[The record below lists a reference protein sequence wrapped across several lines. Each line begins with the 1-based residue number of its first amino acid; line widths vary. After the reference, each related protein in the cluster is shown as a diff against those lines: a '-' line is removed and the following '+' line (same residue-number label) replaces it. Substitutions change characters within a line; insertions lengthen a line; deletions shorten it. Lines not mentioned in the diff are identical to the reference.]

1 MTTTTPK
8 PRPFRFAAGL
18 PDRVD
23 LAGLTKYARRVEA
36 WGYSTLLLPDHLFE
50 RFAPIPALAAVA
62 AGTSRL
68 RIGTFML
75 NVSFR
80 HPAVLAKELAT
91 LDRLS
96 DGRLEIGLGVGW
108 NAGEHHQAG
117 LPFEP
122 HRLRVER
129 LRETVE
135 ILEGLF
141 TPGALTFTGRRFE
154 IADLEGRPAPVQRP
168 HPPLLIG
175 GGGRLMLE
183 LAARHAQ
190 IVGLAARVPAPFRH
204 DPLSCLA
211 EATAEKIAWVREAA
225 GDRFDDIELNT
236 YPVLAPVRV
245 AANAP
250 AAART
255 LAHQLRERDGIE
267 LSEAALL
274 DSPHVFFGTV
284 EQLVDKCEG
293 LRERFGISYIMAGAE
308 AEAFAPVV
316 ERLAGR

>member
-1 MTTTTPK
+1 MTTATPT

-18 PDRVD
+18 GDQVD
-23 LAGLTKYARRVEA
+23 LAGLTEYARQVEA
-36 WGYSTLLLPDHLFE
+36 WGYSTFLLPDHLFE
-50 RFAPIPALAAVA
+50 RHAPLPALAAVA
-62 AGTSRL
+62 AVTSRL

-91 LDRLS
+91 LDQLS
-96 DGRLEIGLGVGW
+96 GGRLEIGLGVGW

-122 HRLRVER
+122 HRVRVER
-129 LRETVE
+129 LSET
-135 ILEGLF
+135 IQLLKGLF
-141 TPGALTFTGRRFE
+141 APGVMSFSGRRYH
-154 IADLEGRPAPVQRP
+154 IAELEGRPVPIQRP

-175 GGGRLMLE
+175 GGGRRMLE

-204 DPLSCLA
+204 DALSCLSD
-211 EATAEKIAWVREAA
+211 ATAEKIAWVRQAA
-225 GDRFDDIELNT
+225 GERFGDLELNT

-245 AANAP
+245 TPDALAE
-250 AAART
+250 ART
-255 LAHQLRERDGIE
+255 LADQLHERDGIE
-267 LSEAALL
+267 VSEAALL
-274 DSPHVFFGTV
+274 DSPHIFFGTV
-284 EQLVDKCEG
+284 EQLADKCLG
-293 LRERFGISYIMAGAE
+293 LRDRFGISYITVGGE